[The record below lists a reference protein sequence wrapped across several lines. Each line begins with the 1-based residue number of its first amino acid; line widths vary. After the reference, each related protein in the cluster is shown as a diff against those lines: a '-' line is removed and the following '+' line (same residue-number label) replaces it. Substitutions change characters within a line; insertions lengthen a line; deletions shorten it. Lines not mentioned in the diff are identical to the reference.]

1 MRMRVGGLD
10 ATVGRPA
17 RVTDALGRARIGAD
31 TAVDATDI
39 FVDEEVIRGGEGQ
52 PPRVVASI
60 LERFQRGEDR
70 VTEIGLLAD
79 VAEYAAHAFPSLAG
93 TPAQR
98 ITNRRPSRLGCANF
112 AAKKRGNV
120 GTGIRPHTARVLSAD
135 HSAGLVRT

>member
-1 MRMRVGGLD
+1 MPARHELRPKFDVVLDDAVVDDGDTPGAIEMRMRVGGLD
-10 ATVGRPA
+10 ATVGRPT

-52 PPRVVASI
+52 PPRVVASV

-70 VTEIGLLAD
+70 VAEIGLLAD

-93 TPAQR
+93 TPA
-98 ITNRRPSRLGCANF
+98 
-112 AAKKRGNV
+112 
-120 GTGIRPHTARVLSAD
+120 
-135 HSAGLVRT
+135 